1 MLNFYLWIVVQIVLE
16 SLPVSSSGHICL
28 LEKLLG
34 SSAIGDTS
42 VINTALY
49 KKISYSLHAPTAVIL
64 IIFFRYQWW
73 FLLRNIFSHPYFAL
87 RIGMA
92 VVLANA
98 ITIVLYGLLQI
109 MPFACHNFLPIGFAI
124 TLVLLST
131 LYWLPQDRRCRS
143 FMTTAAV
150 IGFAQGCALLP
161 GISRFASTYV
171 VGCWMGLSCKR
182 SFEFSFAVQFPLIA
196 GASVYGL
203 VTLCPSFR
211 QVLFS
216 LPVLSTVVCAA
227 FVAYL
232 LLYFCFTMVQ
242 RGTFYRF
249 AWYIVVP
256 LLLSMWV

>member
-34 SSAIGDTS
+34 SSAVNNTS
-42 VINTALY
+42 VINAALY

-64 IIFFRYQWW
+64 VIFFRRQWW
-73 FLLRNIFSHPYFAL
+73 FLLRNFFSHPYLAL
-87 RIGMA
+87 RIGTA
-92 VVLANA
+92 VALANV
-98 ITIVLYGLLQI
+98 ITIVLYGLQQT
-109 MPFACHNFLPIGFAI
+109 MPLVCHNFLPIGFAI
-124 TLVLLST
+124 TLGLLSS
-131 LYWLPQDRRCRS
+131 LYWVPQQRNCRS
-143 FMTTAAV
+143 FMAAAAMV
-150 IGFAQGCALLP
+150 GFAQGCALLP
-161 GISRFASTYV
+161 GISRFAATYV

-203 VTLCPSFR
+203 VTLCPSVR

-227 FVAYL
+227 LVAYL
-232 LLYFCFTMVQ
+232 LLLFCYTVAQ
-242 RGTFYRF
+242 QGAFYRF
-249 AWYIVVP
+249 SWYILVP
-256 LLLSMWV
+256 LLLSVCF